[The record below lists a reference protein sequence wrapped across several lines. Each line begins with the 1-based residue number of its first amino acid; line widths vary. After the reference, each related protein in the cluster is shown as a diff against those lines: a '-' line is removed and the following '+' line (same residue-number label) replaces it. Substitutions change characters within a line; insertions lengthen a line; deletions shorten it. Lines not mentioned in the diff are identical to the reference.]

1 MSCTYNDQ
9 VVVTRKARRFSG
21 GVYDLGLHVM
31 WCPKYRRPVLKG
43 PVAARLDALIRAK
56 ADERGWEVVS
66 LEVMP
71 DHVHLFVK
79 HDPKASASYVAN
91 QFKGFT
97 SRVLREEFPH
107 LRSRL
112 PTLWSSSYFAAS
124 VGAVSAETVPRYIDA
139 QWERPWKNDKGAR
152 A

>member
-1 MSCTYNDQ
+1 MWRMYSRLVT
-9 VVVTRKARRFSG
+9 VTRKVRRFSG
-21 GVYDLGLHVM
+21 GVYDLGLHVV
-31 WCPKYRRPVLKG
+31 WCPKYRRPVLG
-43 PVAARLDALIRAK
+43 GRVAKRLEELLRQK
-56 ADERGWEVVS
+56 ADDRGWEVIA

-79 HDPKASASYVAN
+79 HDPKSSASYVAN

-107 LRSRL
+107 LKSRM

-124 VGAVSAETVPRYIDA
+124 VGAVSAATVEKYINT
-139 QWERPWKNDKGAR
+139 QWERPRKKGDGS
-152 A
+152 

>member
-1 MSCTYNDQ
+1 M
-9 VVVTRKARRFSG
+9 TRTVRRFSG
-21 GVYDLGLHVM
+21 GVYDLGLHVV
-31 WCPKYRRPVLKG
+31 WCPKYRRPVLG
-43 PVAARLDALIRAK
+43 GRVASRLEELIRAK
-56 ADERGWEVVS
+56 ADEHGWEIIA

-79 HDPKASASYVAN
+79 HDPKSSASYVAN

-97 SRVLREEFPH
+97 SRVLRAEFPH
-107 LRSRL
+107 LKSKL

-124 VGAVSAETVPRYIDA
+124 VGAVSADTVQRYIQT
-139 QWERPWKNDKGAR
+139 QWERPWKKEQGER